1 MFTLGNQVLFEQEG
15 KIVQGMVLRTIQW
28 ESEEAYYE
36 IQLTNGN
43 RVSVPTSANIQPA
56 EERTYVYPGGDC
68 QV

>member
-1 MFTLGNQVLFEQEG
+1 LGTQVLFEQEG

-28 ESEEAYYE
+28 EGDDAYYE
-36 IQLTNGN
+36 IQLANGN
-43 RVSVPTSANIQPA
+43 RVSVPVSENIQTA